1 MAGTVAIGCEGASG
15 ARFARFAMR
24 ILVFHGYLLRG
35 TGSNVY
41 NARLAAALARGG
53 ATVDLL
59 CQERRPRELDF
70 VDAVGTWVDGEPHVE
85 VVREPVRVT
94 AWRPDIGPLLPTYVA
109 DRYEGFEAKP
119 FLECSDDEVA
129 RYVER
134 NVAAVRDVVARAR
147 PDVALA
153 NHLVMGPVV
162 LARGL
167 GDDVPYAVKVH
178 GSALEYTVKRDPDR
192 FLPFAR
198 EGLAR
203 ARTVL
208 VGSRHTAESLWAAMG
223 DDGLSA
229 RTRLGPPGVEG
240 EGRTGGADAR
250 GAAGRRS
257 RGVPAAPAAGGGGG
271 GPRAGGAPRRG
282 RGGPLR

>member
-1 MAGTVAIGCEGASG
+1 
-15 ARFARFAMR
+15 MR

-59 CQERRPRELDF
+59 CQEHRPRELDF

-94 AWRPDIGPLLPTYVA
+94 AWRPDIGTLLPTYVV
-109 DRYEGFEAKP
+109 DRYEGFEAKS
-119 FLECSDDEVA
+119 FLDCTDEEIA

-147 PDVALA
+147 HDVALA
-153 NHLVMGPVV
+153 NHLVIGPLV

-167 GDDVPYAVKVH
+167 GDAVPYAVKVN

-192 FLPFAR
+192 FLPAAR

-203 ARTVL
+203 AKTVL
-208 VGSRHTAESLWAAMG
+208 VGSRHTAQSLWAAMG
-223 DDGLSA
+223 DAGLPD
-229 RTRLGPPGVEG
+229 RTRLGPPGVDVE
-240 EGRTGGADAR
+240 EFRPRPRAEAAGAVRALAER
-250 GAAGRRS
+250 LAGAAAGDHDD
-257 RGVPAAPAAGGGGG
+257 AFAPAHAAAR
-271 GPRAGGAPRRG
+271 PP
-282 RGGPLR
+282 PPPPP